1 MVIGDLARLNAARY
15 KNRIAFK
22 DERREIGFDL
32 ANRRMNAFIRS
43 LLDRG
48 LKKGDRIAVL
58 LHNCTEYC
66 ELLYSLP
73 KGGFIIVPMNYRL
86 VGRELKYILDNS
98 EANTLIYEKAFAD
111 TVNEIKPDLETV
123 RHYILIDHAGHS
135 QSEDLSYEEMI
146 KNHSA
151 EEISVNVSESDV
163 AFILYTSG
171 TTGFPKGAM
180 LTHRNIF
187 TNLFNAAF
195 VRGVKTHDTLFNV
208 PPLYH
213 CAAQTEMFV
222 WSSYGCQTLTLE
234 QFDPDAVLETL
245 KVEQPNRV
253 MMVPA
258 MLNMVI
264 NHPKVGDSDFSF
276 VDQILYGASSM
287 MRTHLLKS
295 MDIFGCQF
303 LQTAGLTE
311 ASPCLTFL
319 LPEDHVVE
327 GPDHVVRR
335 LGSAGREAKLTE
347 IKIVDPH
354 GNECHPDTPGEE
366 IVRGEN
372 IMKGY
377 WKNPEET
384 ADTIRDGWLHTGDI
398 CLKDEYGYIYYV
410 DRIKDM
416 ICRGGEN
423 VYPREIEEVI
433 SSHPR
438 VLEVAVIGVPDDR
451 LQEEIMAVVA
461 LKEGSLINE
470 QEIVRICEN
479 QLARFKKPRYVTFV
493 AQLPKTA
500 SGKTLKRELKKQYKH
515 APPPPKV

>member
-1 MVIGDLARLNAARY
+1 MVIGELARLNAARY
-15 KNRIAFK
+15 RNKIAFK
-22 DERREIGFDL
+22 DERREISFDM
-32 ANRRMNAFIRS
+32 ANRRMNAFIRA
-43 LLDRG
+43 LVDRG
-48 LKKGDRIAVL
+48 LGKGDRIAVL
-58 LHNCTEYC
+58 LHNCAEYC
-66 ELLYSLP
+66 ELLYGLP
-73 KGGFIIVPMNYRL
+73 KGGFIMVPMNYRL

-98 EANTLIYEKAFAD
+98 EANAIIYEKEFVD
-111 TVNEIKPDLETV
+111 TVNGIKPELETV
-123 RHYILIDHAGHS
+123 KHFILMDHTGRS
-135 QSEDLSYEEMI
+135 RSEDLSYEEMI
-146 KNHSA
+146 ENHSA
-151 EEISVNVSESDV
+151 EEIPVKVNELDV

-180 LTHRNIF
+180 LTHKNIF
-187 TNLFNAAF
+187 TNFFNATF
-195 VRGVKTHDTLFNV
+195 VRGVKPHDILFNV

-222 WSSYGCQTLTLE
+222 WSFYGCQILTLK
-234 QFDPDAVLETL
+234 QFDTDAVLETL
-245 KVEQPNRV
+245 RVEKPNRV

-287 MRTHLLKS
+287 MRTHLLKC

-347 IKIVDPH
+347 IKIVDPQ
-354 GNECHPDTPGEE
+354 GNECPPDSPGEE
-366 IVRGEN
+366 IVRGDN

-377 WKNPEET
+377 WKKPEET

-438 VLEVAVIGVPDDR
+438 VMEAAVIGIADNR

-461 LKEGSLINE
+461 LKEGPPINE
-470 QEIVRICEN
+470 QEIVRTCEN
-479 QLARFKKPRYVTFV
+479 KLARFKKPRYVIFV
-493 AQLPKTA
+493 DHLPKTA
-500 SGKTLKRELKKQYKH
+500 SGKTLKRELKKQYERM
-515 APPPPKV
+515 PLPPKL